1 MNKRFAFFSLM
12 WYNILTSIF
21 ESERGK
27 IMAYV
32 ALYRSYRPSSF
43 KEVIGQKH
51 VVQTLKNAVMEN
63 KTSHAYIFSGL
74 RGIGKTTIARIFAK
88 AVNCENQTDGE
99 PCNHC
104 KNCLAII
111 NNETTDIV
119 ELDAASNNGVDEM
132 RDILE
137 KVNFLPSV
145 LRKKVYIIDEAHML
159 STAAFNALL
168 KTLEEPPSH
177 VIFILATTEPHK
189 IPATILSRC
198 QRFDFKQFTLEELKE
213 ELKII
218 SSNEKMVINE
228 EALSA
233 IAEAADGGMRDALG
247 ILDQASVFSN
257 GEITV
262 EDINSVTGRISNYK
276 LIELISSF
284 KKKDA
289 THSIYL
295 INELINMGKEVSRLV
310 SGIIQ
315 FCRDILLY
323 KSVNDELVHKY
334 IYDSEEFKE
343 LASNITTNELFY
355 YIDVLVD
362 IQNKIRFTNS
372 QKIYLEVG
380 IMKIINSASEDIDVL
395 NKIHKLEE
403 VVSEKETK
411 DGFMN
416 TQDLDNKFNNLDNRI
431 KKVATDLEKAKI
443 DEFKEKI
450 ESKLDLLEDV
460 SSKNAALPTDLMFRL
475 DNIEDKIRVLN
486 TINQEIDS
494 KKIEEVNEK
503 LKEIEEKFNTSYNLS
518 NELSNNELDISTFKM
533 QISNLEE
540 KVITLESESL
550 NKIDE
555 EKIKEVLNLNF
566 EQRIKSLEEWV
577 ELFIQK
583 ADNQHIDLDK
593 QEIIKE
599 INELKENYFVL
610 IQTIQSNIKK
620 SNVDFKD
627 ELGFDLE
634 DNSDS
639 KNIEQMINELIAN
652 LNRISDKI
660 NENTNNIHNIN
671 NEITTINEIN
681 NSQEENIN
689 KVFAKIEQ
697 MNLNNKN
704 DIYDKMFDDVQTK
717 IDDLKNSEDSIKDDL
732 SKIKQ
737 LVKPNNE
744 NKQITKQIETKVEEI
759 AVEKVKNEYIR
770 PKEEPRIVETNET
783 KTLQRIKNVYD
794 IRIVERILHEARE
807 LECRE
812 EKARLINAWSKLE
825 DKVGYVLA
833 PVAKIL
839 LDGKMVAN
847 GKHEIL
853 IVYPSA
859 TICNHLM
866 EPKNYVDAKQV
877 LRITFGKDYDFLA
890 LPENTWQEKRSEYIG
905 QYGVGIKY
913 PKLSP
918 IHNPELNVV
927 TVNYNQMNNLPKK
940 PLQQAKA
947 FFGSAIV
954 EEEER

>member
-1 MNKRFAFFSLM
+1 
-12 WYNILTSIF
+12 
-21 ESERGK
+21 
-27 IMAYV
+27 MAYV

-177 VIFILATTEPHK
+177 MIFILATTEPHK

-276 LIELISSF
+276 LIELIGSF

-652 LNRISDKI
+652 VNRISDKI

-927 TVNYNQMNNLPKK
+927 TVNYNQMNNLLKK

>member
-1 MNKRFAFFSLM
+1 
-12 WYNILTSIF
+12 
-21 ESERGK
+21 
-27 IMAYV
+27 MAYV

-218 SSNEKMVINE
+218 SFNEKMVINE

-486 TINQEIDS
+486 TIKQEIDS

-652 LNRISDKI
+652 VNRISDKI

-877 LRITFGKDYDFLA
+877 LRITF
-890 LPENTWQEKRSEYIG
+890 
-905 QYGVGIKY
+905 
-913 PKLSP
+913 
-918 IHNPELNVV
+918 
-927 TVNYNQMNNLPKK
+927 
-940 PLQQAKA
+940 
-947 FFGSAIV
+947 
-954 EEEER
+954 